1 MHTIFIDG
9 QQGTTG
15 LQIHQ
20 RLAERADLEVLQIPP
35 EQRKDQAVKRDYLNR
50 ADLVILCLPDPAAR
64 EAVALIENPA
74 VRVIDASTAHR
85 VADGWVFGLPE
96 LSPAQREAVRGA
108 RRVANPGCH
117 ATGFL
122 CAAAPLVAV
131 GVVPADYPF
140 SVTSL
145 TGYSGG
151 GRQMIESY
159 EAHDRDADGPL
170 ACRPYALG
178 LRHKHLPEM
187 QRHAGLAYPPLFEP
201 CVGDFYAGMVVSVP
215 LHTRLLPARVTP
227 GEVAELLAGHFAG
240 QPFVTVAPY
249 ASDRFPDDGFLS
261 PTARNGSNGL
271 DLFVFGHAEQ
281 ILVCARF
288 DNLGKG
294 ASGAAVQNL
303 NLMLGK
309 EETTGLT

>member
-1 MHTIFIDG
+1 MHTLFIDG

-20 RLAERADLEVLQIPP
+20 RLAGRDDLEVLQIPP
-35 EQRKDQAVKRDYLNR
+35 EQRKDPAAKREHLNR
-50 ADLVILCLPDPAAR
+50 ANLVILCLPDEAAR
-64 EAVALIENPA
+64 ESVALIENPD

-85 VADGWVFGLPE
+85 IADDWVYGLPE
-96 LSPAQREAVRGA
+96 LSSKQREAVRGA

-122 CAAAPLVAV
+122 CAAAPLVAA
-131 GVVPADYPF
+131 GVVPTDYPF

-159 EAHDRDADGPL
+159 EANDRDAEGPL

-187 QRHAGLAYPPLFEP
+187 QHHAGLTHPPLFEP
-201 CVGDFYAGMVVSVP
+201 CVGDFCAGMVVSVP
-215 LHTRLLPARVTP
+215 LHARLLPARVTP
-227 GEVAELLAGHFAG
+227 GEVAELLATHYAG
-240 QPFVTVAPY
+240 QPFVKVVPY
-249 ASDRFPDDGFLS
+249 APDTFPDGGFLS
-261 PTARNGSNGL
+261 PTARNGSNVL
-271 DLFVFGHAEQ
+271 DLFLIGQAEQ

-303 NLMLGK
+303 NLMLGE
-309 EETTGLT
+309 EETAGLT